1 MQDQRY
7 YYCQTF
13 DGTPLLIIV
22 VDNTA
27 AKIEIYAQMSFHT
40 RVREIEEGV
49 STEFGLARLPT
60 MSHTDHGL
68 IRSVD
73 RVNGLVTLKILCNE
87 NWNEVWSYV
96 EKTITSLIK
105 EWRRTA
111 TLVSV

>member
-1 MQDQRY
+1 
-7 YYCQTF
+7 
-13 DGTPLLIIV
+13 
-22 VDNTA
+22 
-27 AKIEIYAQMSFHT
+27 MSFHT

-49 STEFGLARLPT
+49 STQFGLLSLPT
-60 MSHTDHGL
+60 MATHLDYGL

-73 RVNGLVTLKILCNE
+73 RVNGLVTLKIICDE
-87 NWNEVWSYV
+87 NWTEVWSYV